1 MTNGQIEKIDPDNKI
16 PNGITSEVADFDFSG
31 FVPYLLN
38 RATLAIL
45 PLFTPRLKADNLS
58 LAGWRILATLHKSH
72 ALRVRELLNITAL
85 EPATLSRT
93 LADLEQRKLVVR
105 MPSEEDARGI
115 LVQATPEGIALAD
128 AMIPDAIAIQ
138 KAALRD
144 FSADEA
150 AFLVRLLKRIQQNVA
165 SAT

>member
-1 MTNGQIEKIDPDNKI
+1 MTSGQKTKVDFDNKI
-16 PNGITSEVADFDFSG
+16 PDGAISEIADFDFGG

-45 PLFTPRLKADNLS
+45 PLFAPRLKSANLS

-72 ALRVRELLNITAL
+72 ALRVRELLNITGL

-115 LVQATPEGIALAD
+115 LVEATQTGIALAD

-144 FSADEA
+144 FSPDEA
-150 AFLVRLLKRIQQNVA
+150 AFLARLLKRIQQNVA
-165 SAT
+165 

>member
-1 MTNGQIEKIDPDNKI
+1 MTNDQSDKIDLDNNI
-16 PNGITSEVADFDFSG
+16 PNGMTSEVADFDFSS
-31 FVPYLLN
+31 FVPYLMN
-38 RATLAIL
+38 RTTLAIM

-58 LAGWRILATLHKSH
+58 LAGWRVLATLHKSH
-72 ALRVRELLNITAL
+72 AMRVRELLNISAL

-105 MPSEEDARGI
+105 TPSEEDARGI
-115 LVQATPEGIALAD
+115 LVEATPEGIALAD
-128 AMIPDAIAIQ
+128 AIIPQALAIQ
-138 KAALRD
+138 KAALCD